1 MMYSLR
7 LTPGE
12 SQYPPAGEA
21 SALEYTDAGKRPA
34 LSSPAHQGQHGS
46 TRGIVD
52 VLVVLRRRLI
62 WVAIFAARINHGIRS
77 VIHNVLDAGLLAFCQ
92 LRGREISEAS
102 IGRQMTLDNRLC
114 IV

>member
-1 MMYSLR
+1 MMYWLR

-12 SQYPPAGEA
+12 STRPLEKQMLQNTLMPANAPLYLHQLTKGNTVPP
-21 SALEYTDAGKRPA
+21 
-34 LSSPAHQGQHGS
+34 
-46 TRGIVD
+46 RGIVD

-77 VIHNVLDAGLLAFCQ
+77 VIHNVLDAGLLAFCE